1 MNSSDREIARG
12 LLASILN
19 RLDGS
24 QSDAPSG
31 SVTIIVLDHLNQ
43 TSPSDAVPA
52 PRAEV
57 RREVHPSLL
66 RLDLPKAVC
75 SDSAPKS
82 CLMEPDR
89 RCVGSGACE
98 MLGH

>member
-1 MNSSDREIARG
+1 MNSSDRETARS

-31 SVTIIVLDHLNQ
+31 SLMIIVLDQNK

-57 RREVHPSLL
+57 AREVHPSLL

-75 SDSAPKS
+75 SDSAPKA

>member
-1 MNSSDREIARG
+1 MNSSDREIARS

-24 QSDAPSG
+24 QSSDALSG
-31 SVTIIVLDHLNQ
+31 QVMIIVLDQSNQ
-43 TSPSDAVPA
+43 TSPSETVA

-57 RREVHPSLL
+57 ARGVHPSLL

-75 SDSAPKS
+75 SDSAPKA